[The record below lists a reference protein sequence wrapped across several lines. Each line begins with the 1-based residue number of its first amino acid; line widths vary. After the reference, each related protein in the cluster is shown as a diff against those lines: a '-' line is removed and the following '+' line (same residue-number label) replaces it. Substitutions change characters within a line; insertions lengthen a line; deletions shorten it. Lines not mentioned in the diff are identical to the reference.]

1 MRAVLLRKP
10 GPPQSLVV
18 EDVPDPTP
26 GPGEVLIKVHAAGVN
41 FTDVLSRQG
50 LNPEALKPPFILGH
64 EVSGEVISL
73 GPGVGAS
80 AGGNGA
86 KGSATGGRGLEV
98 GHRGLEVGQRVV
110 AYHLS
115 GGYAEKVAVPAEQVF
130 RIPDALAHQCAVVL
144 PLNYGTAYI
153 ALYRTGTVEPGMR
166 VFIHAAAGGVG
177 MAAVDLCRREGLE
190 MTGGAGTHLKRSRL
204 IVEGVKHVVQSRHL
218 SIHRLSKRIYGDRG
232 YDIVLDS
239 VGGPSINDGLRALR
253 PGGRVVTL
261 GVGGISGAGLWG
273 AIRYLVRVP
282 RMTFIDLLKPSLGLY
297 GVNMREML
305 ANRPL
310 MRKVLEEL
318 LSMAAAGEINPQ
330 PGRVMALSEAGAAH
344 KLLQSRTNVGKIV
357 LRV

>member
-10 GPPQSLVV
+10 GPPQSLRVD
-18 EDVPDPTP
+18 EVPDPTP
-26 GPGEVLIKVHAAGVN
+26 GPGEVLIQVRAAGVN

-50 LNPEALKPPFILGH
+50 LNPEALKPPFVLGH
-64 EVSGEVISL
+64 ESSGDILAL
-73 GPGVGAS
+73 GPGVNGEH
-80 AGGNGA
+80 GGNG
-86 KGSATGGRGLEV
+86 LV
-98 GHRGLEVGQRVV
+98 GVRGLEVGQRVL
-110 AYHLS
+110 AYHMS
-115 GGYAEKVAVPAEQVF
+115 GGYAEKIVVPAEQVF
-130 RIPDALAHQCAVVL
+130 PIPDALAYQCAVVL

-153 ALYRTGTVEPGMR
+153 ALYRTGAVEPGMR

-190 MTGGAGTHLKRSRL
+190 ITGGAGTHLKRSRL

-218 SIHRLSKRIYGDRG
+218 SIRRLSRRVYGDRG
-232 YDIVLDS
+232 YDIILDS
-239 VGGPSINDGLRALR
+239 VGGPTINDGLRALR

-261 GVGGISGAGLWG
+261 GVGGISGNGFLG
-273 AIRYLVRVP
+273 AIRYLLRVP

-318 LSMAAAGEINPQ
+318 LAMAAEGEINPQ
-330 PGRVMALSEAGAAH
+330 PGRVMSLAEAGEAH
-344 KLLQSRTNVGKIV
+344 RLLQSRTNVGKIV
-357 LRV
+357 LRVAP

>member
-18 EDVPDPTP
+18 EEVPDPTP
-26 GPGEVLIKVHAAGVN
+26 GPGEILIQVRAAGIN

-64 EVSGEVISL
+64 ETSGEVIGL
-73 GPGVGAS
+73 GAGVSDAAGIVGA
-80 AGGNGA
+80 
-86 KGSATGGRGLEV
+86 RGFTL
-98 GHRGLEVGQRVV
+98 GQRVL
-110 AYHLS
+110 AYHMS
-115 GGYAEKVAVPAEQVF
+115 GGYAEKVAVPVAQVF
-130 RIPDALAHQCAVVL
+130 PIPDTLAHQCAVVL

-153 ALYRTGTVEPGMR
+153 ALYRTGAVEPGMR

-204 IVEGVKHVVQSRHL
+204 IVEGVKHVVASQHLKMSRL
-218 SIHRLSKRIYGDRG
+218 VKGIYGDRG
-232 YDIVLDS
+232 YDIILDS
-239 VGGPSINDGLRALR
+239 VGGRTIRDGLRALR

-261 GVGGISGAGLWG
+261 GVGGISGGGILG
-273 AIRYLVRVP
+273 AIRYLMRVP

-297 GVNMREML
+297 GINMREML
-305 ANRPL
+305 DNQPL

-318 LSMAAAGEINPQ
+318 LAMAAAGEINPQ
-330 PGRVMALSEAGAAH
+330 PGRVMAMTDVGEAH
-344 KLLQSRTNVGKIV
+344 RLLQSRTNVGKIV
-357 LRV
+357 LRVP